1 MQCKEDDGL
10 IFIRLF
16 PDEDFYGSLKKACH
30 SHGVETGV
38 FISGI
43 GQLKDFRLGY
53 FIAKGDYG
61 EKHFQDIHELI
72 GLQGNVVFQDGEYV
86 FHVHCVVGNQ
96 EKKAFGG
103 HLLGGIVSVTNEI
116 VLIKT
121 GIKAKRRIRE
131 DTGLKE
137 LFLE

>member
-1 MQCKEDDGL
+1 MQCKEDDSL
-10 IFIRLF
+10 VLIRLF
-16 PDEDFYGSLKKACH
+16 SDEDFYEELKEACRAH
-30 SHGVETGV
+30 EVETGV

-43 GQLKDFRLGY
+43 GQLKDFKLGY

-61 EKHFQDIHELI
+61 EKQFRDVHELI

-86 FHVHCVVGNQ
+86 FHVHCVVGNR

-103 HLLGGIVSVTNEI
+103 HLLDGTVSVTNEI
-116 VLIKT
+116 VLLKT
-121 GIKAKRRIRE
+121 GIKAKRKIGE
-131 DTGLKE
+131 ETGLKE